1 MGCKRFTLIELL
13 VVIAIIAI
21 LAGMLLPAL
30 GRARNSAMKAKCVS
44 QLNQMQKGLILYADL
59 YKGVFPGPAIHAV
72 NLEDDNPAYMP
83 YAYLLAGY
91 HKLVDRKI
99 LHCPSQIKYEPYGV
113 GYATGWSWG
122 CYAMYNP
129 LHGWAWSGGPNS
141 LYHKQKPV
149 RGDYAFKVNDDP
161 FFSLGRMKQ
170 PSSTYIL
177 ADSAEIH
184 SPGNNRRGIAV
195 FQFSPQHNLGE
206 SAAVW
211 LAHGGKANLS
221 FADGHVGSW
230 GNNELR
236 QEEFTQIASES
247 LNALGWEPWN

>member
-1 MGCKRFTLIELL
+1 MNRKKFTLIELL

-30 GRARNSAMKAKCVS
+30 GKARNSAMKAKCIS

-59 YKGVFPGPAIHAV
+59 YKGTFPGPAIWTV
-72 NLEDDNPAYMP
+72 NLENNGRAYMT

-99 LHCPSQIKYEPYGV
+99 LHCPSQVKYGPYEV
-113 GYATGWSWG
+113 GYATGWGWN

-129 LHGWAWSGGPNS
+129 LHDWAWGGGPNS
-141 LYHKQKPV
+141 LYHKQKPA
-149 RGDYAFKVNDDP
+149 RGDYAFKVDGQP

-177 ADSAEIH
+177 ADSAEIKSSGDPRH
-184 SPGNNRRGIAV
+184 GIAV
-195 FQFSPQHNLGE
+195 YQFSPQHDIGE
-206 SAAVW
+206 SPAVW

-230 GNNELR
+230 GNNGLR
-236 QEEFTQIASES
+236 QEEFTRIASES
-247 LNALGWEPWN
+247 LNALW

>member
-1 MGCKRFTLIELL
+1 MDRKKFTLIELL
-13 VVIAIIAI
+13 VAIGIIAI

-30 GRARNSAMKAKCVS
+30 GKARGSAMKTRCVS

-59 YKGVFPGPAIHAV
+59 YKGVFPGPAIHTV

-99 LHCPSQIKYEPYGV
+99 LHCPSQIKYGPYEV

-149 RGDYAFKVNDDP
+149 RGDYAFKVNSDP

-177 ADSAEIH
+177 ADSAEIKSSGGARH
-184 SPGNNRRGIAV
+184 GIAV
-195 FQFSPQHNLGE
+195 FQFSPQHDIGE
-206 SAAVW
+206 SPAIW

-236 QEEFTQIASES
+236 QEEFTRIASES
-247 LNALGWEPWN
+247 LNALW